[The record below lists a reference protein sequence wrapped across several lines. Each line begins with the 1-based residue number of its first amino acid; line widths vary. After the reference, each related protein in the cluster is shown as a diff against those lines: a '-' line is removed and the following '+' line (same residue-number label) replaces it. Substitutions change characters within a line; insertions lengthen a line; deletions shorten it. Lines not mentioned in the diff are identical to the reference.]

1 MNSKERQILRDKVN
15 EENNALLKEILEIL
29 KKLENKS
36 ERKTSKKN

>member
-1 MNSKERQILRDKVN
+1 MNKIERQIQRDKIN
-15 EENNALLKEILEIL
+15 EENNAMLKEILEIL